1 MKQATS
7 SFKQYLLKDRLH
19 INNAQLGPEE
29 AVVLGWIQGS
39 HPAFSFSYNMREA
52 IKDQMPIEYANVEW
66 ALFPKTIYYT
76 RASDGV
82 KMSTSGLSL
91 QVTKQAAGQVDST
104 REYIAKMWQKVSPH
118 MGAPL
123 VGEHA
128 VPFGKSGD
136 MGDTITTQII
146 HRQNAMLRST
156 KQQVLTKLND
166 IDAVIETETPATENF
181 GHNRMFTLQEAFFS
195 YKDDAGET
203 IFSAI

>member
-7 SFKQYLLKDRLH
+7 SFKQFLLKDRLH

-29 AVVLGWIQGS
+29 AVVLGWIPGS
-39 HPAFSFSYNMREA
+39 HPAFYFRDSMREA

-76 RASDGV
+76 RAYDGV
-82 KMSTSGLSL
+82 KMSTSGVSL

-118 MGAPL
+118 GGAPL
-123 VGEHA
+123 VGKHA
-128 VPFGKSGD
+128 VPFGTSGD

-146 HRQNAMLRST
+146 HRQNAMLKST

-166 IDAVIETETPATENF
+166 IDAVIETQTPATANF
-181 GHNRMFTLQEAFFS
+181 GHNGMFTLQEAFLS
-195 YKDDAGET
+195 YKDDAGEP